1 MNKTNFTIAAT
12 LVACLGAGVPAA
24 NGQSP
29 VTKGQDQY
37 KPRQSISY
45 EFGSKFTSGYFVSN
59 TGACMVTLMVIEKSP
74 GDQPLPVTA
83 ARVRLILYPGQI
95 AGLDSEEG
103 RSLNFTC
110 GAGAEALF
118 VNAGERDTLIAL
130 QNNAVSEA
138 VRQAKLP

>member
-1 MNKTNFTIAAT
+1 MNKRILILAGT
-12 LVACLGAGVPAA
+12 LTACLWAGASGATA
-24 NGQSP
+24 QSP
-29 VTKGQDQY
+29 VTRGQDQY

-45 EFGSKFTSGYFVSN
+45 EFGSKFTSGYFVRN
-59 TGACMVTLMVIEKSP
+59 TGACMATLMVIEKSP
-74 GDQPLPVTA
+74 ADQPLPATA

-118 VNAGERDTLIAL
+118 VN
-130 QNNAVSEA
+130 
-138 VRQAKLP
+138 